1 MRTINA
7 NELKDLLDRGEDL
20 VLLNVLDPDAFEH
33 EHIPGSI
40 NIPNRRLD
48 FIKEVE
54 KVAERKDR
62 RVIVHCSNKLCQ
74 QSPDAARKLERAGYT
89 NVIEFQGGM
98 AEWKQAGFGVES
110 GAASPTR

>member
-1 MRTINA
+1 MRTITA
-7 NELKDLLDRGEDL
+7 RELKGLLDRGEDV

-48 FIKEVE
+48 FIREVE
-54 KVAERKDR
+54 KVTDRKDR
-62 RVIVHCSNKLCQ
+62 RIIVHCSNRQCQ
-74 QSPDAARKLERAGYT
+74 MSPEAARKLERAGYT

-98 AEWKQAGFGVES
+98 AEWKQAGFAVDS